1 MFQMI
6 TNLAKA
12 VVSVASAPVL
22 AIADLATLPD
32 SALDGRGPFDRTA
45 EAFKKAGK
53 ALDAAVAPKGKETT
67 L

>member
-1 MFQMI
+1 MFGVI

-22 AIADLATLPD
+22 AVADLVTLPD

-45 EAFKKAGK
+45 EALRKAGE
-53 ALDAAVAPKGKETT
+53 ALDSAVAPTGKDAV
-67 L
+67 